1 MTENRHSSIGIHG
14 LHTHAAA
21 HGVHRL
27 RLLRRTRNVALVGL
41 AVLGA
46 GLASVVVQRS
56 ATARDLAAA
65 AEVHAARHVSVVS
78 PKNSSSENVLS
89 LPGTLQGYT
98 EAPIYA
104 RSSGYLAAW
113 YKDIGDGVK
122 QGELLARIDT
132 PEVVQQLVEAKQ
144 AHAQAAAALALA
156 KSSVERWEALRKLDS
171 VSQQEVEERRNAYAQ
186 ATAANALTAAT
197 VQRLQKQLDYNQVV
211 APFAGVITK
220 RTVDVGN
227 LIDAGG
233 SSKQLFVL
241 TRSDPLRIYV
251 QVPQGFSRRVKP
263 GDSASV
269 TLAEWPGRVF
279 SGNIVR
285 TAQAIDTASRTL
297 QVEINL
303 PNPKGELLPGAYA
316 RVDIKAPATAG
327 EPSFRLPSNTLL
339 FRPEGPRVAV
349 VGSDGKVHLQPVT
362 IKRELGVEVELGSGV
377 KAGDKIV
384 LNPSDALAD
393 GDAVVVV
400 PTAEKKPETKKA
412 G

>member
-1 MTENRHSSIGIHG
+1 MTDNRHSSIGIHG
-14 LHTHAAA
+14 LHA
-21 HGVHRL
+21 HEGAQGIHRL
-27 RLLRRTRNVALVGL
+27 RLLKRTRNVALVGL

-46 GLASVVVQRS
+46 GLAGVVVHRA
-56 ATARDLAAA
+56 ATARDLATA
-65 AEVHAARHVSVVS
+65 AEIHAARHVSVVS
-78 PKNSSSENVLS
+78 PKDSSSENVLS

-104 RSSGYLAAW
+104 RTSGYLAAW

-132 PEVVQQLVEAKQ
+132 PEVAQQLVEARQ
-144 AHAQAAAALALA
+144 AHAQAVAALALA
-156 KSSVERWEALRKLDS
+156 KSSVERWEGLRKLDS

-251 QVPQGFSRRVKP
+251 QVPQGFTRRVQP
-263 GDSASV
+263 GDKASV
-269 TLAEWPGRVF
+269 SLAEWPGRVF
-279 SGNIVR
+279 SGSIVR
-285 TAQAIDTASRTL
+285 TAKAIDTASRTL

-327 EPSFRLPSNTLL
+327 EPSFRIPSNTLL
-339 FRPEGPRVAV
+339 FRPEGPRVAL

-377 KAGDKIV
+377 KADDRIV
-384 LNPSDALAD
+384 LNPADSLAE
-393 GDAVVVV
+393 GDAVVVA
-400 PTAEKKPETKKA
+400 PPADKKPEAKKA